1 MIVKTILVKKH
12 SFGSFEVDSIGPVS
26 ETANDIRLD
35 RIFSAIQILQG
46 TTILPLLPEVLLAT
60 ALDGHFLLLESQEQP
75 EEWLALMRRV
85 QIRFTEV
92 RPQSSQHHF
101 EVICSFIINNGEES
115 IP

>member
-26 ETANDIRLD
+26 ETANDIRF

-75 EEWLALMRRV
+75 EE
-85 QIRFTEV
+85 
-92 RPQSSQHHF
+92 
-101 EVICSFIINNGEES
+101 
-115 IP
+115 

>member
-26 ETANDIRLD
+26 ETANDIRN

-46 TTILPLLPEVLLAT
+46 TTILPLLPEVLLAP

-75 EEWLALMRRV
+75 EE
-85 QIRFTEV
+85 
-92 RPQSSQHHF
+92 
-101 EVICSFIINNGEES
+101 
-115 IP
+115 

>member
-26 ETANDIRLD
+26 ETANDIRF

-46 TTILPLLPEVLLAT
+46 TTILPLLPEVLLAP

-75 EEWLALMRRV
+75 EE
-85 QIRFTEV
+85 
-92 RPQSSQHHF
+92 
-101 EVICSFIINNGEES
+101 
-115 IP
+115 